1 MLLRQ
6 CDRGISCNEEYFMAF
21 DISASTT
28 DRGAEIT
35 LSGEL
40 DAASAPV
47 LQAELEKVAQQK
59 PNRLILLVKDLEFI
73 ASAGVRML
81 VFAKQKLGRTV
92 DVYIIAPQQQIVDTL
107 ERTGLLNSFIVQD
120 EFQPE

>member
-1 MLLRQ
+1 
-6 CDRGISCNEEYFMAF
+6 
-21 DISASTT
+21 
-28 DRGAEIT
+28 
-35 LSGEL
+35 
-40 DAASAPV
+40 
-47 LQAELEKVAQQK
+47 
-59 PNRLILLVKDLEFI
+59 LLVKDLEFI